1 MDTWEKVWFVAGLCT
16 ALSTLLSLYLV
27 YKHLRNYTQ
36 PKLQRH
42 IVRILL
48 MVPIYAIDSWLSLQ
62 YKEWS
67 LYFDL
72 ARDAYE
78 AYVLYQFFNL
88 LIAFINTYEYDFD
101 HHRLQDDEFDPDSIE
116 SMRRVRDREWE
127 VSEGRVVALLESK
140 PVTGH
145 PWPTCCFPPFK
156 PGASFL
162 LLAKR
167 CILQFVVLKART
179 SFHPRPSLAVLAAV
193 LESKGWHSTH
203 PRTLVYGDGDFSLNK
218 GYLWITIVDNI
229 SITVSMYFLVLFYH
243 VTKNELKPFNPMSK
257 FLCIK
262 LVIMFAF
269 WQGIVMAFLG
279 WLACSTRRTSTSA
292 RTGKAKRKSNLII
305 CIEMMLVAIAH
316 SYAYGY
322 DTYKK
327 DLLEDGMEAL
337 GLDNIARKLERDW
350 EDEEGRWTHKGRHAS
365 ATAATVPHFSPTSA
379 TTSTSTTTM
388 LAGGSSSSS
397 INSSG

>member
-1 MDTWEKVWFVAGLCT
+1 
-16 ALSTLLSLYLV
+16 
-27 YKHLRNYTQ
+27 
-36 PKLQRH
+36 
-42 IVRILL
+42 
-48 MVPIYAIDSWLSLQ
+48 
-62 YKEWS
+62 
-67 LYFDL
+67 
-72 ARDAYE
+72 
-78 AYVLYQFFNL
+78 
-88 LIAFINTYEYDFD
+88 
-101 HHRLQDDEFDPDSIE
+101 
-116 SMRRVRDREWE
+116 
-127 VSEGRVVALLESK
+127 VSEDRVVALLESK
-140 PVTGH
+140 PLSGH

-167 CILQFVVLKART
+167 CILQFVVLK
-179 SFHPRPSLAVLAAV
+179 PSLAVLAAV
-193 LESKGWHSTH
+193 LESKGW
-203 PRTLVYGDGDFSLNK
+203 YGDGDFSLNK

-279 WLACSTRRTSTSA
+279 WLGVLNEENVHL
-292 RTGKAKRKSNLII
+292 GKDWQSEEEIGTALQNLII

-322 DTYKK
+322 DTYKSSSWTDWIPCYCCLCCCCCCCKVCGNFTHVASQK

-350 EDEEGRWTHKGRHAS
+350 EDEEDRWTHKGGARHAS
-365 ATAATVPHFSPTSA
+365 ATGATVPHLSPTSSSSS
-379 TTSTSTTTM
+379 STSTTTM
-388 LAGGSSSSS
+388 MLAAVAAAPVPASTAADIVAMLCYGAQRV
-397 INSSG
+397 NTN